1 MKAFEADM
9 HMHTLVSGHAYGTMR
24 EMAAAAAEKGL
35 KLIGITEHAPGVPGT
50 VDPFYYVNL
59 KVIPRH
65 INGVQVLHGCE
76 INVLNDGTLS
86 LEEQYIAKLDYAIAG
101 IHCGLCYEDAGREQ
115 NTQNVISCMKHPK
128 VKLISH
134 PDDDHT
140 PLDYEKLVLAAKEYG
155 VALEVNNSS
164 LLKPHLR
171 LNCFENYRTML
182 ELCAKHR
189 VPILVDSDAHD
200 PSWVGE
206 HTRARAMLEEYG
218 FDESLILSTDA
229 EKVKEFLGVS
239 LA

>member
-1 MKAFEADM
+1 MATKTMLRQLISKCGVMSIDFQKAFEADM

-115 NTQNVISCMKHPK
+115 NTQNVISPQPPTSDLSSTRVMLSASIYMTLNCAGLAP
-128 VKLISH
+128 
-134 PDDDHT
+134 
-140 PLDYEKLVLAAKEYG
+140 LVLME
-155 VALEVNNSS
+155 
-164 LLKPHLR
+164 
-171 LNCFENYRTML
+171 
-182 ELCAKHR
+182 
-189 VPILVDSDAHD
+189 
-200 PSWVGE
+200 
-206 HTRARAMLEEYG
+206 
-218 FDESLILSTDA
+218 
-229 EKVKEFLGVS
+229 
-239 LA
+239 

>member
-1 MKAFEADM
+1 MKAFETDM
-9 HMHTLVSGHAYGTMR
+9 HMHTLVSGHAYGTIR
-24 EMAAAAAEKGL
+24 EMAAAAAEKEL

-59 KVIPRH
+59 NVIPRH
-65 INGVQVLHGCE
+65 ISGVQVIHGCE

-86 LEEQYIAKLDYAIAG
+86 LDEQYIAKLDYAIAG

-171 LNCFENYRTML
+171 VNCFENYRTML
-182 ELCAKHR
+182 ALCAKYR

-206 HTRARAMLEEYG
+206 HTKARAMLEEYG

-229 EKVKEFLGVS
+229 EKVKAFLGAK
-239 LA
+239 L